1 QARVENVEE
10 LFNSIK
16 EFEGDAL
23 GGVYEE
29 EYDQPNGGDNIQ
41 KESPGTQ
48 SAGILDSESSIQR
61 SEISDLSYS
70 GTSTQMDSNLVLLEN
85 FLENISLMS
94 AVDEKFD
101 KEDNNKISLMTVHS
115 AKGLEFPFV
124 YVIGM
129 EENLFPSLNSSSSE
143 SEIEEE
149 RRLFYVALTRA
160 KKQITLS
167 YAQSRFRWGAN
178 VNYPPS
184 RFLKE
189 IDKKFVNWPAQESEK
204 SPSLNFEQWNA
215 PSDDLNYSGGS
226 AGSSNKFGNQSWRS
240 ERNSSGSSYS
250 GSGSRTSGT
259 NNSQTNKLSQVSTG
273 VPAFSNSSSQS
284 RSRTTPFIPDPV
296 EKLREKMRVEH
307 ERFGYGSIFSLE
319 GDVLNMRA
327 VVDFESGGRKT
338 LLLKFAKLRIAE

>member
-1 QARVENVEE
+1 
-10 LFNSIK
+10 
-16 EFEGDAL
+16 
-23 GGVYEE
+23 
-29 EYDQPNGGDNIQ
+29 
-41 KESPGTQ
+41 
-48 SAGILDSESSIQR
+48 
-61 SEISDLSYS
+61 
-70 GTSTQMDSNLVLLEN
+70 
-85 FLENISLMS
+85 
-94 AVDEKFD
+94 
-101 KEDNNKISLMTVHS
+101 
-115 AKGLEFPFV
+115 
-124 YVIGM
+124 M

-240 ERNSSGSSYS
+240 DGRSSGNSSGSSYS
-250 GSGSRTSGT
+250 GSESRTSGPNSQIDRSSQASGFGSRNSAPGSQT
-259 NNSQTNKLSQVSTG
+259 SGSNNSQTNKLSHVSTG
-273 VPAFSNSSSQS
+273 VPAFSNSPSQS
-284 RSRTTPFIPDPV
+284 QSRTTPFIPDPV

-327 VVDFESGGRKT
+327 VVDFDSGGRKT
-338 LLLKFAKLRIAE
+338 LLLKFAKLRIAD